1 MSAELKKPS
10 NFEVHY
16 FSNSGGKWIP
26 VSDMCDEHI
35 RRAFKKLLKTE
46 WYAAHF
52 TDDKEYV
59 DQHKEELQNKIQE
72 ITSLADDMEN
82 TLSDIKDH
90 ANDLEYKLN
99 GN

>member
-1 MSAELKKPS
+1 MSAELKKPT
-10 NFEVHY
+10 NFETHY

-46 WYAAHF
+46 WYAQHF
-52 TDDKEYV
+52 TDEKEYV
-59 DQHKEELQNKIQE
+59 NQHNEELQSKIQE
-72 ITSLADDMEN
+72 ITSLADEMEG

-90 ANDLEYKLN
+90 ASDLEYKLN

>member
-1 MSAELKKPS
+1 MSTELKKPT
-10 NFEVHY
+10 NFETHY

-52 TDDKEYV
+52 TDDKEFV
-59 DQHKEELQNKIQE
+59 DQKNEDLKGIAKEIQSF
-72 ITSLADDMEN
+72 TDDVEGYAN
-82 TLSDIKDH
+82 DIKDL
-90 ANDLEYKLN
+90 ATKIEDKLN
-99 GN
+99 GY